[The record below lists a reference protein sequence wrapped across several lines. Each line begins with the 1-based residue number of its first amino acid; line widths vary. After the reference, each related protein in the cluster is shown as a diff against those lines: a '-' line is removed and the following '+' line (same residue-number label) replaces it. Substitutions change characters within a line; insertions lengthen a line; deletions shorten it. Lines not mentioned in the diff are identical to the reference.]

1 MRNKNYYC
9 VIMAGGVGTR
19 FWPMSRR
26 ETPKQFIDI
35 LGMGKSLLQ
44 QTFDRFAQICPKEN
58 IYVVTGNRYRDL
70 VLKQLPLLSEKQILC
85 EPYRR
90 NTAPCIAYANHK
102 IVALNK
108 DAVIAVTPADHIVMR
123 PDIFTNVVHSG
134 MEAASGNDW
143 LITIGI
149 RPSYPHTGY
158 GYIQFNDEEMSAAN
172 NQIKKVKVFTEKPN
186 LEMAQQFIESGDF
199 LWNAGIFIWSVKSS
213 IKSFEENLPDI
224 EELFAASAS
233 AIGTVDEESAM
244 EKIYSVCKSISIDYG
259 VMEKAKNVYVMASDF
274 GWSDLGTWGSLYDL
288 HSKDSEGNAVSG
300 DGVLL
305 YDVSGSVVKL
315 PDGKVAVLQ
324 GLHDYIVAEDRKM
337 LLICKRSEEQQIR
350 KMVNDVEARMGEK
363 YV

>member
-1 MRNKNYYC
+1 
-9 VIMAGGVGTR
+9 MAGGVGTR

-44 QTFDRFAQICPKEN
+44 QTFDRFAAVCPEEN
-58 IYVVTGNRYRDL
+58 IYVVTGKRYKSL
-70 VLKQLPLLSEKQILC
+70 VLEQLPLLSEKQVLC

-102 IVALNK
+102 IVKQNP
-108 DAVIAVTPADHIVMR
+108 DAVVAVTAADHVVMK
-123 PDIFTNVVHSG
+123 PDVFTGVIRDG
-134 MEAASGNDW
+134 MEAATSNDW

-149 RPSYPHTGY
+149 RPSYPNTGY

-172 NQIKKVKVFTEKPN
+172 NQIKKVKVFTEKPS
-186 LEMAQQFIESGDF
+186 LEMAQQFIASGDF

-213 IKSFEENLPDI
+213 IKSFEENLPEV
-224 EELFAASAS
+224 EELFVASAS
-233 AIGTVDEESAM
+233 VLDTDKEDSEI

-288 HSKDSEGNAVSG
+288 HNKDNDGNAILNSSA
-300 DGVLL
+300 LL
-305 YDVSGSVVKL
+305 YDVSGSIVKL
-315 PDGKVAVLQ
+315 PKDKIAVLQ
-324 GLHDYIVAEDRKM
+324 GLHDYIIAEDKNM
-337 LLICKRSEEQQIR
+337 LLICKKSEEQHIR
-350 KMVNDVEARMGEK
+350 KMVNDVEARFGEQ

>member
-1 MRNKNYYC
+1 MKNPNYYC

-44 QTFDRFAQICPKEN
+44 QTFDRFAAVCPEEN
-58 IYVVTGNRYRDL
+58 IYVVTGKRYKDL
-70 VLKQLPLLSEKQILC
+70 VLKQLPALSEKQVLC

-102 IVALNK
+102 IVKQNP
-108 DAVIAVTPADHIVMR
+108 DAVVAVTPADHVVMK
-123 PDIFTNVVHSG
+123 PDIFTNVVSGG
-134 MEAASGNDW
+134 MEAASNNDW

-149 RPSYPHTGY
+149 RPSYPNTGY

-172 NQIKKVKVFTEKPN
+172 NQIKKVKVFTEKPS
-186 LEMAQQFIESGDF
+186 LEMAQQFIASGDF

-213 IKSFEENLPDI
+213 IKSFEENLPEV

-233 AIGTVDEESAM
+233 VFDTAEEESEV

-288 HSKDSEGNAVSG
+288 HGKDSEGNAVSG
-300 DGVLL
+300 GGVLL

-324 GLHDYIVAEDRKM
+324 GLHDYIVAEDKDM
-337 LLICKRSEEQQIR
+337 LLICKKSEEQHIR
-350 KMVNDVEARMGEK
+350 KMVNDVEVRIGEQ